1 MFKSSEDKKGFL
13 FISWLL
19 DFGLEFLE
27 VNRIPVNSE
36 MTSMQAKIQVHQK
49 IHLYHLYREFIV
61 DDIKYFYTVEN
72 QGHNYKVI
80 RQRILNRIIRFFAR
94 VTLKPVY
101 SFPKQVSCTAEY
113 KVVWRRHFT
122 HIIFL

>member
-36 MTSMQAKIQVHQK
+36 MTGMQAKIQVHQK
-49 IHLYHLYREFIV
+49 IHLYHLYRGIV
-61 DDIKYFYTVEN
+61 DDIRYFYTVEN
-72 QGHNYKVI
+72 QGHNYQVK
-80 RQRILNRIIRFFAR
+80 RQRILNRIIRFFCAR
-94 VTLKPVY
+94 HLETGLG
-101 SFPKQVSCTAEY
+101 FPKTVSCTAEN